1 MINNNYDDVIR
12 EIYLMKIGS
21 VQKGTLIC
29 GREKEREKKER
40 QY

>member
-21 VQKGTLIC
+21 SSEGYFNMWQ
-29 GREKEREKKER
+29 RERERKKEER
-40 QY
+40 Q